1 MSIKTHPHRANL
13 YEQALLLADAHSRQS
28 NVGDRWV
35 VFIDNLAH
43 ICDEFA
49 HSTNHRSKIL
59 DQLDFNT
66 NEILIN
72 QIEVD
77 KHWTIC

>member
-28 NVGDRWV
+28 NIGDRWV
-35 VFIDNLAH
+35 VFIDNLAR

-49 HSTNHRSKIL
+49 HSTNIDKRDWIS
-59 DQLDFNT
+59 
-66 NEILIN
+66 LISTP
-72 QIEVD
+72 
-77 KHWTIC
+77 KKS

>member
-28 NVGDRWV
+28 NVGDRWM
-35 VFIDNLAH
+35 VFIDNLAR

-49 HSTNHRSKIL
+49 HSTNI
-59 DQLDFNT
+59 DQRDW
-66 NEILIN
+66 ISLISTPIRPYKSN
-72 QIEVD
+72 
-77 KHWTIC
+77 

>member
-13 YEQALLLADAHSRQS
+13 YKQALLLADAHSRQS

-35 VFIDNLAH
+35 VFIDNLAR

-49 HSTNHRSKIL
+49 HSTNI
-59 DQLDFNT
+59 DQRYW
-66 NEILIN
+66 ISLISTPM
-72 QIEVD
+72 
-77 KHWTIC
+77 KS